1 VADLLEQASAW
12 LDRMRAAHMS
22 RPVTYCRPGTGEDSE
37 GEQSVEVQ
45 ATVGRTVF
53 ETADAYGVV
62 ERSES
67 RDFLVTAADLV
78 LDGQAVLPER
88 GDRIRETQVATGDS
102 PGRDGKTFVYEV
114 MAPGKESPWLWSD
127 LYRRTL
133 RIHTKQVAVEG

>member
-1 VADLLEQASAW
+1 MADLLEQASAW
-12 LDRMRAAHMS
+12 LDRMRTRHMA
-22 RPVTYCRPGTGEDSE
+22 RPVTYCR

-53 ETADAYGVV
+53 DTADAYGVV

-88 GDRIRETQVATGDS
+88 GDRIREAQ
-102 PGRDGKTFVYEV
+102 DGKTYVYEV
-114 MAPGKESPWLWSD
+114 MAPGKEPHYRFSD
-127 LYRRTL
+127 VYRRTL
-133 RIHTKQVAVEG
+133 RIHTRQVAVEG